1 MMNHMET
8 LPGKDWTD
16 ERTLKD
22 LLERA
27 DRECEKRSHTPS
39 TPAPKPR
46 TKPRFNDE
54 AQEWI
59 QARVNAAFER
69 YTRQPIGID
78 SVGRGRGQRL
88 ENISDADF
96 VRLLTEP
103 QQLDLDETPDT
114 HRKLEDLSDE
124 SFIEALTRPTMMNID

>member
-1 MMNHMET
+1 MNYMKMVEGQNMT
-8 LPGKDWTD
+8 GEKEL
-16 ERTLKD
+16 EELLK
-22 LLERA
+22 RA
-27 DRECEKRSHTPS
+27 NEECEKRSHTPS

-88 ENISDADF
+88 ENLSDADF

>member
-1 MMNHMET
+1 MNHMKMVE
-8 LPGKDWTD
+8 GKNMTG
-16 ERTLKD
+16 EKELEELLK
-22 LLERA
+22 RA
-27 DRECEKRSHTPS
+27 NEECEKRSHTPS

-78 SVGRGRGQRL
+78 SVGKARGRRL
-88 ENISDADF
+88 QDISDEDF
-96 VRLLTEP
+96 IRALTEP
-103 QQLDLDETPDT
+103 QQLDLDETSST
-114 HRKLEDLSDE
+114 HRNLSDIDDAT
-124 SFIEALTRPTMMNID
+124 FVNGLTNPVTTDID